1 MVRFV
6 KGDVVTVPFPFSDL
20 SNSKKRPAIVLAD
33 LEGDD
38 IILAQITSQMIYD
51 KYAIKLD
58 NSHFEDGSLNR
69 ESNIRPNKIFTAE
82 RSIILY
88 KIGSLKA
95 KKMEQVTKYVI
106 KVFK

>member
-6 KGDVVTVPFPFSDL
+6 KGDVVIVPFPFSDL